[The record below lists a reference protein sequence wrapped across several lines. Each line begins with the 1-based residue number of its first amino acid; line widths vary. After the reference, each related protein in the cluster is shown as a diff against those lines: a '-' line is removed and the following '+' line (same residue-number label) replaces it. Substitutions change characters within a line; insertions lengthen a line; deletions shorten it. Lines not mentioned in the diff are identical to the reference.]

1 MPAPTAPL
9 KPVADD
15 VPAIDVALPEPDND
29 EEFALDGMNDL
40 PESSAIQ
47 APTTTQGDA
56 MDIVD
61 EEDRP
66 HFPQV
71 QNDDGSFRAQSRK
84 VPVPPNRMSPL
95 KSNWPQIYRTLPE
108 GLGLAHPRSSYIR
121 LHTFVSS
128 WGPDVDLKWLISSP
142 RRAFEA
148 CSQVSAPYRHS
159 TRSRR
164 HMLKPR

>member
-9 KPVADD
+9 KPVVDD
-15 VPAIDVALPEPDND
+15 VPAINAALPEPDND

-47 APTTTQGDA
+47 APTTTEGEA

-61 EEDRP
+61 DEDRP

-71 QNDDGSFRAQSRK
+71 QNDDGSFRVQSRK

-95 KSNWPQIYRTLPE
+95 KSNWPQIYRTSPK
-108 GLGLAHPRSSYIR
+108 GLCRAHPRSSHTR
-121 LHTFVSS
+121 LQSATSP
-128 WGPDVDLKWLISSP
+128 WGPYIDLNWLISSS

-148 CSQVSAPYRHS
+148 CSQVSAPYRHPIA
-159 TRSRR
+159 SRR
-164 HMLKPR
+164 STL